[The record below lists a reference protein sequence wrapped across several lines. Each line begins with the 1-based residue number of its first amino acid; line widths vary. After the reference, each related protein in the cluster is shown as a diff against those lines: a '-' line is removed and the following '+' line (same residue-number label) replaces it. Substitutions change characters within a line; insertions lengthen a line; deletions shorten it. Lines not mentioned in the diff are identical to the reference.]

1 MQLVEKHII
10 RLNHTLYKECDKLCF
25 ASKNI
30 YNQAL
35 YLIRQEYE
43 TTKTYNVLND
53 SYSYMKDKDC
63 FKQLPQKVAQ
73 ATLRSVHSVC
83 QSFFGL
89 LHSTKAQNKN
99 VKFPHYLHKTN
110 GRYVATFNNQT
121 ISKKVFKKVHKI
133 KLSQCNIEFYTKID
147 DFSSINCVRIVPQLE
162 QYTIEVVY
170 TIADIKP
177 LKSNRTYASIDLG
190 VSNLAT
196 ITYSDGKQPKIINGK
211 PLKSIN
217 QYYNKRLAY
226 YKSKLETVNKKKT
239 SHRVKRFTNKRNN
252 KVNTYLHKASK
263 YIVSDI
269 QSKGITTLVIGK
281 NTEWKTECSIGKVNN
296 QNFIQIPH
304 SRFIDMLSYK
314 CEKVGIKVRL
324 QEESYTSKCSFLD
337 GEEICKHETYM
348 GRRVKRG
355 LFVSKEGRKINADV
369 NGSYNIMK
377 KAIPNAFANGIEG
390 YKLLTKNLRKSDK
403 L

>member
-314 CEKVGIKVRL
+314 CEKVGITVKL

-355 LFVSKEGRKINADV
+355 LFKSANGKYINADV
-369 NGSYNIMK
+369 NGSYNIMR

-390 YKLLTKNLRKSDK
+390 LVVNPIVVKL
-403 L
+403 